1 MEYIIASL
9 IAILAATLI
18 VYKLANNIFGLGLRL
33 RPLLLCAVCSMFI
46 SLVLPKIV
54 VGFAGLP
61 GTLAVLA
68 IFAVVFAYFVAKCED
83 EPSPRGSEV
92 ETAATCSLAVA
103 SDGIVQTVTNES
115 HPESDTLFA
124 SKLVDEAAASDV
136 LQQEDSFLSSNASG
150 QLLPESEAVLPE
162 TGDVILPTVTVNEA
176 DLEEQTVTGPFVDHV
191 DNQVSTEAALSDE
204 TWEDEITEPVAVL
217 EQPVAQEDGL
227 IQAVIDDAG
236 NFDEAGE
243 DEVTEPVAVL
253 EQSVVQEDGL
263 VQAVAGDA
271 ETFDDVQEEEV
282 AELAAVL
289 EQPVAQEEGS
299 VPAVIED
306 TENLDEVGEEEVT
319 EFTPVWEQP
328 LAPELPAE
336 LPGAID
342 QAKELAELSG
352 IEATEVWQP
361 MSDEITGQ
369 DEPEQESFLEMPESS
384 FVQEADNLIMDYN
397 HPAGAAI
404 QFESEELDDLLDFAF
419 ISKESQDYTAAFNAF
434 NRALTLYPASE
445 AAPFLTV
452 EIGNILKNRGAYD
465 DAIKVFLDG
474 RNLSQ
479 TRQDKMMEQE
489 FISTI
494 AYLRITKNVLVQN
507 RLGDIPF
514 CKIPPHILDQIDEEF
529 REWRNVGNI

>member
-1 MEYIIASL
+1 VEYIIASL

-217 EQPVAQEDGL
+217 EQ
-227 IQAVIDDAG
+227 
-236 NFDEAGE
+236 
-243 DEVTEPVAVL
+243 
-253 EQSVVQEDGL
+253 SVVQEDGL

-289 EQPVAQEEGS
+289 EQPVAQEQGS

-319 EFTPVWEQP
+319 EFTPAWEQP
-328 LAPELPAE
+328 LAPEEELPAE

-342 QAKELAELSG
+342 QAEELAELSG
-352 IEATEVWQP
+352 IAATEVWQP

-397 HPAGAAI
+397 HSAGAAI

-514 CKIPPHILDQIDEEF
+514 CEIPPHILDQIDEEF

>member
-115 HPESDTLFA
+115 HPESDILFA

-136 LQQEDSFLSSNASG
+136 LQQEESFFSSNASG
-150 QLLPESEAVLPE
+150 QLLPESETVLPA
-162 TGDVILPTVTVNEA
+162 TDDVILPTVNEA
-176 DLEEQTVTGPFVDHV
+176 DLEEQTVTGPFGDYV
-191 DNQVSTEAALSDE
+191 DNQVSAETALSDE

-227 IQAVIDDAG
+227 IQAVTDDAG
-236 NFDEAGE
+236 NFDETGE
-243 DEVTEPVAVL
+243 EEVIEPVAVL
-253 EQSVVQEDGL
+253 EQPVVQEDGL
-263 VQAVAGDA
+263 VPAVADDA

-282 AELAAVL
+282 AELVAVL

-299 VPAVIED
+299 VPAVED

-319 EFTPVWEQP
+319 EFTPEWEQP
-328 LAPELPAE
+328 LAPEEELPAE
-336 LPGAID
+336 LPGALD
-342 QAKELAELSG
+342 QAEELAELPG
-352 IEATEVWQP
+352 TAATEVWQP

-397 HPAGAAI
+397 HPAGAAM

-419 ISKESQDYTAAFNAF
+419 ISKESHDYTAAFNAF

-514 CKIPPHILDQIDEEF
+514 CEIPPHILEQIDEEF